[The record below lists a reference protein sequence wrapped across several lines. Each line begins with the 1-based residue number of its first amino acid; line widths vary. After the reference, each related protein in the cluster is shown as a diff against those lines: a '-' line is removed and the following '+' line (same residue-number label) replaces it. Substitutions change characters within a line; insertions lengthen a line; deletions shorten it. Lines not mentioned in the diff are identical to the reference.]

1 MSIVS
6 ETLMTFLPAKRKST
20 PSGWIS
26 FNAPC
31 CIHNGTGAD
40 NRMRGGL
47 KEEGDTVSYH
57 CFNCGFKASWQP
69 GRNVS
74 YKLKQL
80 LTWLSVPDDVI
91 TKLSLEVLK
100 INEGVEVQQRLIDL
114 PTFDEVQLPPES
126 QLIKDD
132 PCNVSDKLTAVK
144 DYMSTRQLWVD
155 QGYNYYW
162 SNSLGYRDRFIIPF
176 YYEGRIVGWTART
189 VTADKKPKYI
199 TESQPGF
206 VFNLDEQRPQKVF
219 CIVVEGPIDAIH
231 IDGVAL
237 MRAEIN
243 DQQAM
248 LIDRLNR
255 EVIVLP
261 DRDATGAGLVEQ
273 AIARRWSVSM
283 PEWAPDIKDVNDAV
297 LKYGRLY
304 TLYSIVSAAESSP
317 LKIRLRAKK
326 WYAT

>member
-1 MSIVS
+1 
-6 ETLMTFLPAKRKST
+6 
-20 PSGWIS
+20 
-26 FNAPC
+26 
-31 CIHNGTGAD
+31 
-40 NRMRGGL
+40 
-47 KEEGDTVSYH
+47 
-57 CFNCGFKASWQP
+57 
-69 GRNVS
+69 
-74 YKLKQL
+74 
-80 LTWLSVPDDVI
+80 
-91 TKLSLEVLK
+91 LEVLK
-100 INEGVEVQQRLIDL
+100 LNEGVEVQQRLVDL
-114 PTFDEVQLPPES
+114 PSFNPVQLPPES
-126 QLIKDD
+126 QLITDD
-132 PCNVSDKLTAVK
+132 PDNLPDKLNSVK
-144 DYMSTRQLWVD
+144 DYMSDRQLWVD
-155 QGYNYYW
+155 QGYEYYW

-176 YYEGRIVGWTART
+176 YYEGQIVGWTART

-237 MRAEIN
+237 MRAEVN

-255 EVIVLP
+255 DVIVLP
-261 DRDATGAGLVEQ
+261 DRDNTGAGLIEQ
-273 AIARRWSVSM
+273 AITRGWSVSM

-326 WYAT
+326 WYGK

>member
-6 ETLMTFLPAKRKST
+6 ETLITFLPAKRKIT
-20 PSGWIS
+20 PSGWTS

-31 CIHNGTGAD
+31 CVHNGTSAD
-40 NRMRGGL
+40 TRMRGGVR
-47 KEEGDTVSYH
+47 EEGDTFSYH

-69 GRNVS
+69 GRNIS
-74 YKLKQL
+74 HKLKQL
-80 LTWLSVPDDVI
+80 MSWVGVPDGVI
-91 TKLSLEVLK
+91 NKLSLEVLK
-100 INEGVEVQQRLIDL
+100 LNEGVEVQQRLVDL
-114 PTFDEVQLPPES
+114 PSFNPVQLPPES
-126 QLIKDD
+126 QLITDD
-132 PCNVSDKLTAVK
+132 TDNLPDKLNSVK
-144 DYMSTRQLWVD
+144 DYMADRQLWVN
-155 QGYNYYW
+155 QGYEYYW

-176 YYEGRIVGWTART
+176 YYEGQIVGWTART

-255 EVIVLP
+255 DVIVLP
-261 DRDATGAGLVEQ
+261 DRDNTGAGLIEQ
-273 AIARRWSVSM
+273 AITRGWGVSM

-326 WYAT
+326 WYVK

>member
-6 ETLMTFLPAKRKST
+6 ETLITFLPAKRKIT
-20 PSGWIS
+20 PSGWTS

-31 CIHNGTGAD
+31 CVHNGTSAD
-40 NRMRGGL
+40 TRMRGGTR
-47 KEEGDTVSYH
+47 EEGDTFSYH

-69 GRNVS
+69 GRNIS
-74 YKLKQL
+74 HKLKQL
-80 LTWLSVPDDVI
+80 MSWVGVPDGVI
-91 TKLSLEVLK
+91 NKLSLEVLK
-100 INEGVEVQQRLIDL
+100 LNEGVEVQQRLVDL
-114 PTFDEVQLPPES
+114 PSFNPVQLPPES
-126 QLIKDD
+126 QLITDD
-132 PCNVSDKLTAVK
+132 TDNLPDKLNSVK
-144 DYMSTRQLWVD
+144 DYMADRQLWVD
-155 QGYNYYW
+155 QGYEYYW

-176 YYEGRIVGWTART
+176 YYEGQIVGWTART
-189 VTADKKPKYI
+189 VTANKKPKYI

-255 EVIVLP
+255 DVIVLP
-261 DRDATGAGLVEQ
+261 DRDNTGAGLIEQ
-273 AIARRWSVSM
+273 AITRGWGVSM

-326 WYAT
+326 WYVK